1 VRLMSQYRN
10 SSIQP
15 SQATFNNEEYFDLHP
30 HPYNV
35 DKYFVKEDII
45 MYVDLDNPE
54 TFLVEIHFDNWQ
66 EAKHAEA
73 KATYILKNSDV
84 DVYRNRKKLFLRR
97 LLF

>member
-1 VRLMSQYRN
+1 MSQYRN

-15 SQATFNNEEYFDLHP
+15 SQATFNNEEFFDLHP

-35 DKYFVKEDII
+35 DKYSISEDVKLYLDF
-45 MYVDLDNPE
+45 DNPE

-66 EAKHAEA
+66 DAKFSEAKCR
-73 KATYILKNSDV
+73 YIFKRSDI
-84 DVYRNRKKLFLRR
+84 DVYRMRKKLFLRR